1 MKGMADVSLPF
12 MMMEVRKAESKDVDQ
27 IVEIMNQAKTYFK
40 ENGIPQWQGE
50 YPNEIDV
57 MEDIRNS
64 GAYVVS
70 EEDEVL
76 GYSYIASI
84 NDPNYA
90 WIEGKWLNS
99 NPYYVVHRTCVRNTC
114 KGQGIASMLISFAK
128 EKALA
133 EGLRNIRIDTHE
145 MNHSMRR
152 LIEKSGFAYCGIIHV
167 EDGSPRYAYQLLI

>member
-1 MKGMADVSLPF
+1 MMK
-12 MMMEVRKAESKDVDQ
+12 VRKAELKDAKQ
-27 IVEIMNQAKTYFK
+27 IVEIMNQAKSYFK

-50 YPNEIDV
+50 YPDESDV
-57 MEDIRNS
+57 MNDIRNG
-64 GAYVVS
+64 GAYVAV
-70 EEDEVL
+70 EDDKVL
-76 GYSYIASI
+76 GYSYISSI
-84 NDPNYA
+84 NEPNYA
-90 WIEGKWLNS
+90 QIEGGWLNC

-114 KGQGIASMLISFAK
+114 KGQGIAPMFISFAK

-133 EGLRNIRIDTHE
+133 EGLHDIRIDTHE